1 MSVFETHENVKRILQ
16 DSKNAFIYAG
26 AGMSADLGIKTYW
39 SGDDSLYGSAISKYG
54 FTTLEHA
61 NASMWR
67 EHYEEQKKYT
77 IDRLEENSRKLSESS
92 DNAYTRLLKFLQENG
107 KKYSVAT
114 SNTDNAFIHYGY
126 SAQDL
131 YEVHGNQRWLQCN
144 EHRHGVFE
152 LNADFT
158 CLACSRP
165 ARSNIFMFDDYGFQ
179 IDRETKQIYSYFDQN
194 YEMEDRI
201 DAGPPGMI
209 LEIGVGN
216 TVSKIRNMARKQHKE
231 LGIPYIHVNSTEPNE
246 LEKELQNPNEIWLTM
261 TAKEFSE
268 DFLKM

>member
-1 MSVFETHENVKRILQ
+1 MSVLEEPVNVKKILQ
-16 DSKNAFIYAG
+16 DSKNVFIYAG

-39 SGDDSLYGSAISKYG
+39 SGEGSLYGSEVSKYG

-67 EHYEEQKKYT
+67 EHYSAQKKYAL
-77 IDRLEENSRKLSESS
+77 DRLEENSRKLSESS
-92 DNAYTRLLKFLQENG
+92 DNIYTSLLRFLQQNG
-107 KKYSVAT
+107 RKYSVAT
-114 SNTDNAFIHYGY
+114 SNTDNAFLHYKY
-126 SAQDL
+126 SEQDL
-131 YEVHGNQRWLQCN
+131 YEAHGNQRWLQCT
-144 EHRHGVFE
+144 ERRHGVFE
-152 LNADFT
+152 LNAEFT

-165 ARSNIFMFDDYGFQ
+165 ARSNIFMFDDYDFQ
-179 IDRETKQIYSYFDQN
+179 IDRESRQVYNYFDQN
-194 YEMEDRI
+194 YEMI
-201 DAGPPGMI
+201 DKIKVGSPGVI

-231 LGIPYIHVNSTEPNE
+231 LGIPYIHVNSTEPSE

-268 DFLKM
+268 DFLKI